1 MTVKFIKILLLLY
14 LVPIVLS
21 GCSSAITKTANIPER
36 DTGGK
41 LVHDSITIKASG
53 SYEECIELRPGQI
66 FDYEFDSSDFVN
78 FNIHYHSV
86 TGLYYPVDK
95 KGVRFE
101 KGTLDPGTHPFYTT
115 EQESYCLMWDNLND
129 GPVEVSYK
137 CVLREK

>member
-1 MTVKFIKILLLLY
+1 MKLIKILLLTCLA
-14 LVPIVLS
+14 PIVLS
-21 GCSSAITKTANIPER
+21 GCLSANTKPAQSPEK

-41 LVHDSITIKASG
+41 LVHDSITIRASG
-53 SYEECIELRPGQI
+53 SYEECIELRPGQV

-78 FNIHYHSV
+78 FNIHYHSA
-86 TGLYYPVDK
+86 TGLYYPVDN

-101 KGTLDPGTHPFYTT
+101 KGTLDPGTHPFYTA